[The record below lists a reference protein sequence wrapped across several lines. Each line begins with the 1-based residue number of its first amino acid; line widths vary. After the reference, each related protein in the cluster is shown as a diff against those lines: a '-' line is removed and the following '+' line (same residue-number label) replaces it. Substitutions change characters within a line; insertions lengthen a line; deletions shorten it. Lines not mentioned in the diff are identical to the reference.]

1 MRARAIVAGGLLLIA
16 LAPTPGQP
24 AAMLQPLTVGWE
36 RYFTLDWQAGE
47 RHGQAVVYGHIFNN
61 AGFTAANV
69 RLLVEGLDDKGQVLS
84 QSIGWLGTQLTA
96 GTTAPFEVPAAA
108 RASTYRV
115 SVFAFDWLQRGKGV
129 R

>member
-1 MRARAIVAGGLLLIA
+1 M
-16 LAPTPGQP
+16 
-24 AAMLQPLTVGWE
+24 
-36 RYFTLDWQAGE
+36 
-47 RHGQAVVYGHIFNN
+47 VYGHIFNE

-69 RLLVEGLDDKGQVLS
+69 RLLVEGVDDQGQVLS
-84 QSIGWLGTQLTA
+84 QSVGWLGTQITP

-115 SVFAFDWLQRGKGV
+115 SVFAFDWLQRGKGL